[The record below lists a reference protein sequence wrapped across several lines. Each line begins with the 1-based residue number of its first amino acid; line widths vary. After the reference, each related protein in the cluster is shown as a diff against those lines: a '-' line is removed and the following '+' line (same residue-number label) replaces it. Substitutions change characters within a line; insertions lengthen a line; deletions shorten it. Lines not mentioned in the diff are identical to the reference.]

1 MYIYV
6 PCLRLCNL
14 CCMITLLA
22 EGAAT
27 SKFGYKSNSSASGED
42 ITRNFIV
49 TSLHSNATSG
59 FELCNG
65 GKSCPSRESFWS
77 EIVEEENKEI
87 SKIIMDFCL
96 TPFYNTPWIISLE

>member
-65 GKSCPSRESFWS
+65 GKSCPSRESFCS
-77 EIVEEENKEI
+77 EIIEEKMRKYQNI
-87 SKIIMDFCL
+87 RNYNGFL
-96 TPFYNTPWIISLE
+96 FNPFL